1 MTTIYTGS
9 NYGVISTLNSTT
21 SATPLLSTNT
31 SVFGSY
37 ELVKNYTAASILL
50 KLTGASTSGYCNILI
65 DSSNDNIGSIVSTE
79 THSYINYTTSASTT
93 TIQFKPQGAFCR
105 IRVYNGG
112 TGTVSFELQTRFN
125 NSNDPDNTYGVISS
139 ANSFNFTSSPTLPFN
154 GTFEDISQ
162 TSLITFLINGT
173 STAPPAAV
181 SLTLE
186 GIFSSDGINDDR
198 IVSYVTQDATA
209 NGSASATTSL
219 TFNPAHTLLPI
230 AKYFRVRVT
239 LLTGTAATLRFTAT
253 YHTNKSK
260 PLTSRVTQ
268 NLTDQFDSDTA
279 RSILVGR
286 TLGTL
291 LPQGHYQN
299 IGVQNQSIATYI
311 RDPASAF
318 GEVLTAQLTPLIQ
331 YDFSNGEPYEVILP
345 IVRNESTKSS
355 YTYSNAFLNL
365 TVGTSPA
372 GTATNS
378 YILSQSAEFTK
389 YKAGE
394 GIDMRMTAVFDA
406 AQPTSGCDQYVGL
419 YTPEN
424 SFTFG
429 YFTSTGTNYGFG
441 IRYGTGGQEQIVFIS
456 VAGTSTATGTISLNF
471 GGTTVTTASLP
482 SGSTNVAA
490 AAAITNAIIAT
501 TNLNTFG
508 WTAIY
513 YASSSAPGIPYVVQA
528 VRRVASAP
536 NIAVSTISAP
546 TGYTITYPTG
556 RSAVSTTYQ
565 YITQNT
571 WNIDRC
577 ADQGSLQQNYLYNPS
592 GFQLDPTRGNIYRI
606 TMQYLGFGAITF
618 YVENP
623 ATGSF
628 IPVHQIQY
636 ANSSTSTSVLSPN
649 FRLTYGV
656 ENTTNGSTITLKAA
670 SASCFTQGAVVPA
683 PLYRS
688 YSYSILLNTL
698 GSISKENSRVIF
710 GFRVLRTKTS
720 TNSDLSTSLTINRSN
735 LFFNSISA
743 AINTSGGGTNR
754 ANITFQLVKNPTQL
768 YVGAPAAATVYNP
781 TWRVYE
787 KDSTIIVFDG
797 SVTTSTGTGVGYT
810 GGLNVFDLPLVE
822 NTASTFDMR
831 NMLVN
836 ASADDIYLMTYYGE
850 TSGLSS
856 FDVLG
861 AISYQI
867 NN

>member
-9 NYGVISTLNSTT
+9 NYGIISTLNSTASPT
-21 SATPLLSTNT
+21 SLAASGTST
-31 SVFGSY
+31 FGSY
-37 ELVKNYTAASILL
+37 ELVRNYTAASMLIQ
-50 KLTGASTSGYCNILI
+50 LTGASTAGYCNVLI
-65 DSSNDNIGSIVSTE
+65 DSSNDNLGSIVSTE
-79 THSYINYTTSASTT
+79 THSYINYTTSASTI
-93 TIQFKPQGAFCR
+93 TIQFKPQGAYCR
-105 IRVYNGG
+105 IRLYNGG
-112 TGTVSFELQTRFN
+112 TGSVTFDVQTRFN

-139 ANSFNFTSSPTLPFN
+139 ANSFNFTSSPSLPFN

-162 TSLITFLINGT
+162 TSLITLLINGT
-173 STAPPAAV
+173 SIAPPAAV
-181 SLTLE
+181 SCTLE
-186 GIFSSDGINDDR
+186 GIFSSDGIHDDR
-198 IVSYVTQDATA
+198 IVSYVVQDATA
-209 NGSASATTSL
+209 NGTASTTTSL

-230 AKYFRVRVT
+230 SKYFRVRVT
-239 LLTGTAATLRFTAT
+239 LLSGTSATLRFVTT

-268 NLTDQFDSDTA
+268 SLTDQFDTDTA

-299 IGVQNQSIATYI
+299 IGVQNQSISTYI
-311 RDPASAF
+311 RDPATAF
-318 GEVLTAQLTPLIQ
+318 GEVLTAQLTPLVQ
-331 YDFSNGEPYEVILP
+331 YDFSNGEPYEVMLP
-345 IVRNESTKSS
+345 IVRNQPTKSS
-355 YTYSNAFLNL
+355 YTYSNSFLNL
-365 TVGTSPA
+365 TVNTSILPA
-372 GTATNS
+372 IDS
-378 YILSQSAEFTK
+378 YILAQSSEYTK

-394 GIDMRMTAVFDA
+394 GIDMRMTAIFDA
-406 AQPTSGCDQYVGL
+406 AQPTSGCDQFLGL

-429 YFTSTGTNYGFG
+429 YFTSTGVNNGFG
-441 IRYGTGGQEQIVFIS
+441 IRYGRGGLAQIVFIS
-456 VAGTSTATGTISLNF
+456 VAGTSSASGTISLNV
-471 GGTTVTTASLP
+471 GGTTVTTAASLP
-482 SGSTNVAA
+482 SGSTNYAA
-490 AAAITNAIIAT
+490 AAAITNAINAVS
-501 TNLNTFG
+501 NLNTFG

-513 YASSSAPGIPYVVQA
+513 YTSDGGITYVVQA
-528 VRRVASAP
+528 VRRVTDTS

-546 TGYTITYPTG
+546 AGYTITYPTG

-565 YITQNT
+565 YIPQNT

-592 GFQLDPTRGNIYRI
+592 GFQLDPTKGNVYRI
-606 TMQYLGFGAITF
+606 TLQYLGFGAITF

-636 ANSSTSTSVLSPN
+636 ANSSTNTSVLSPN

-656 ENTTNGSTITLKAA
+656 ENTSYTGTITLKAA

-688 YSYSILLNTL
+688 YSNSIQLNTL
-698 GSISKENSRVIF
+698 TGTISKANARVIF
-710 GFRVLRTKTS
+710 GFRVLQTKTS
-720 TNSDLSTSLTINRSN
+720 VNSDLSTSITINRSN

-743 AINTSGGGTNR
+743 AVNTSGGGTNR
-754 ANITFQLVKNPTQL
+754 ANITFQLVKNPTQF
-768 YVGAPAAATVYNP
+768 YVGDTLTTVYNP

-797 SVTTSTGTGVGYT
+797 TVATTTATGVEYT
-810 GGLNVFDLPLVE
+810 GGVNVFDLPLVE
-822 NTASTFDMR
+822 NTSFTYDMR
-831 NMLVN
+831 SMLVN
-836 ASADDIYLMTYYGE
+836 ASSEDVYILSYYGT
-850 TSGLSS
+850 TSGLTS
-856 FDVLG
+856 FDVLS

>member
-9 NYGVISTLNSTT
+9 NYGIISTLNSTSVST
-21 SATPLLSTNT
+21 SLLSLAT
-31 SVFGSY
+31 STFGNY
-37 ELVKNYTAASILL
+37 ELVKNYTAGSILL
-50 KLTGASTSGYCNILI
+50 KLTGATTSGYCNILI
-65 DSSNDNIGSIVSTE
+65 EYSTDNAGTIVSTE
-79 THSYINYTTSASTT
+79 THSFNNYTTSASTT
-93 TIQFKPQGAFCR
+93 TIQFKPQGAYCR
-105 IRVYNGG
+105 IRLYNGG
-112 TGTVSFELQTRFN
+112 TGTVAFEVQTRFN
-125 NSNDPDNTYGVISS
+125 NSNDPDNSYGTISS
-139 ANSFNFTSSPTLPFN
+139 ANSFNFTSSPSLPFN

-162 TSLITFLINGT
+162 ASIITLLLTGT

-181 SLTLE
+181 ACTMD

-198 IVSYVTQDATA
+198 IVSYVVQDATA
-209 NGSASATTSL
+209 NGSASTTTSL

-239 LLTGTAATLRFTAT
+239 LTSGTADTLRCTTT

-260 PLTSRVTQ
+260 ALTSRTTQ

-299 IGVQNQSIATYI
+299 IGVQNQSIATFI
-311 RDPASAF
+311 RDPTTAF
-318 GEVLTAQLTPLIQ
+318 GELLTAQLTPLIQ
-331 YDFSNGEPYEVILP
+331 YDFSNGEPYEVMLP
-345 IVRNESTKSS
+345 IIRNEPTKSS

-378 YILSQSAEFTK
+378 YIQSQSSEYTK

-394 GIDMRMTAVFDA
+394 GIDMRMTAIFDST
-406 AQPTSGCDQYVGL
+406 QPTSGCDQYMGL
-419 YTPEN
+419 YTSEN
-424 SFTFG
+424 SVTFG

-441 IRYGTGGQEQIVFIS
+441 IRYGRAGVDQVVYIS
-456 VAGTSTATGTISLNF
+456 VAGTSGATGTISLSF

-490 AAAITNAIIAT
+490 AAAINNVINST

-508 WTAIY
+508 WSATY
-513 YASSSAPGIPYVVQA
+513 YTNNGGTTYVVQA
-528 VRRVASAP
+528 IRKIASAP
-536 NIAVSTISAP
+536 NITVTTGSAP

-556 RSAVSTTYQ
+556 RSGVSTTYQ
-565 YITQNT
+565 YIPQNS

-577 ADQGSLQQNYLYNPS
+577 INQGSLQQNYLYNPS
-592 GFQLDPTRGNIYRI
+592 GFQLDPTKGNVYRI
-606 TMQYLGFGAITF
+606 SLQYLGFGSITF
-618 YVENP
+618 SIENP
-623 ATGSF
+623 TTGTF
-628 IPVHQIQY
+628 MPVHQIQY
-636 ANSSTSTSVLSPN
+636 ANSSATSTSFTSPN

-656 ENTTNGSTITLKAA
+656 ENTTYGGTITLKAP

-688 YSYSILLNTL
+688 YSNTINTNTL
-698 GSISKENSRVIF
+698 ATISKDNSRVLF
-710 GFRVLRTKTS
+710 GFRILQTKTS
-720 TNSDLSTSLTINRSN
+720 VNSDASTSITINRSN

-743 AINTSGGGTNR
+743 AINTAGGGTNR
-754 ANITFQLVKNPTQL
+754 ANITFQLVKNPTQF
-768 YVGAPAAATVYNP
+768 YVGDPTTTVYNP

-787 KDSTIIVFDG
+787 RDSTIIVFDG
-797 SVTTSTGTGVGYT
+797 TVSTSTTTGVGYT
-810 GGLNVFDLPLVE
+810 GGVNVFDLPLVE

-831 NMLVN
+831 QMLVN
-836 ASADDIYLMTYYGE
+836 ASTEDIYIVSFYGV

-856 FDVLG
+856 YDILG
-861 AISYQI
+861 AITYQV